1 MAPPTTRKKASAP
14 APAPN
19 PEYQR
24 IAKQFAAANRIK
36 QIEDAAR
43 AGRADANAEHKRAT
57 AIERRRALREAARK
71 SAYEGRWLWTVA
83 FWVWLLAVHAAGIV
97 YFTSGFL
104 LTRLALSEQSS
115 CAVSPLGANA
125 ASISSHVSDP
135 ATGCWHPKTFD
146 RAVIVVIDALRYD
159 FTVPAGNSG
168 AEDNTTTTTTTTQA
182 EIFHNAFPFLYET
195 AIQNPTNAFLRP
207 FIADPP
213 TTTLQRLKG
222 LTTGTLP
229 TFMDIG
235 SNFAGNAIEEDNL
248 LLQLRTLGKTLVHL
262 GDDTW
267 SALFP
272 DYFAPNISHAYDS
285 FNVWDLHTVDNGV
298 LEHIFPLLAP
308 QVQKESPWDV
318 LIGHCLG
325 VDHAGHRYGP
335 NHVAM
340 REKLQQM
347 DDFVR
352 RLAAT
357 IDDDTLL
364 VVMGDHG
371 MDSHGDHGG
380 ESDDEVEA
388 ALWMYA
394 KRPLFGRT
402 HPDFVTPPATAKE
415 RPVNQIDLVP
425 TLALLLGIPIPYSNL
440 GWPIEEA
447 FVGPQGDNWA
457 NLAAVGELTAAGIH
471 RYQASYAAAQGHED
485 AGASLQQPPPVA
497 TSPEKQAMAEAYADL
512 AAYQAQTL
520 RSFKERWTNFDVPG
534 MILGLA
540 ILASGVVTLLL
551 YASRRGDAGDDD
563 DEGVALIENPEL
575 DHAEM
580 LLELQG
586 ELVDGEDLLLG
597 SKHKGKDKD
606 KDMDKDDDSD
616 LYQIQNQHRSLV
628 LGGLIGAIP
637 VLSASVAW
645 ARVVKAGTEP
655 WYVLAGYAPLAS
667 TLVVTAQLLGRVGR
681 RRLWRLLPSS
691 VWGWMAF
698 VFTVAQSAGFAS
710 NSYTI
715 WEDSILLFFLATFGF
730 VAALA
735 SLRLAK
741 PGDRALGIYHAVMFV
756 LLGRLASL
764 SKLCREEQMPYC
776 TSTYYSSANSSTSA
790 IWQLAIPFAV
800 FLIMP
805 TIVRSF
811 FEPTR
816 SYEGLAPTWVG
827 YVFRGG
833 LFMAAMYWVLDA
845 ADNGKWW
852 ADTLPAGTM
861 KTASV
866 YVAQM
871 VLGLALVAG
880 TVGFVWAGPCV
891 SFSARA
897 APGSNR
903 AQVAVLGYANAHGA
917 RYLLLVVNLLIA
929 GVQLSK
935 PMGGGALA
943 LMLWQILSLLELLDL
958 LKSSAHDTS
967 YSDTT
972 AFATAMSGGR
982 GTNVSTGSRSL
993 LASIDEEE
1001 EESIS
1006 TPTTT
1011 TATTTTTINGAKVP
1025 TADDTSAAAE
1035 AAANATATPSSVAVI
1050 GPVILAML
1058 ANFHFFTTGHQAAL
1072 SSIQWD
1078 SAFIPLFTVRYP
1090 WSPLVIAANT
1100 FPGHLM
1106 AVAAVP
1112 LLVLW
1117 KTGPRRRGGLLSPTS
1132 RALAGFAAYFA
1143 VEALATTAW
1152 AGHLRRHL
1160 MLYRVF
1166 SPRFM
1171 MAAAALLVVD
1181 IAAIL
1186 LALIGLRSNTLA
1198 VSEVF
1203 GWIEDY

>member
-1 MAPPTTRKKASAP
+1 MASPLPRKKTASALP
-14 APAPN
+14 TPN

-24 IAKQFAAANRIK
+24 IAKQYAAAKRIK

-43 AGRADANAEHKRAT
+43 AGRTDAHAEHKRAT
-57 AIERRRALREAARK
+57 ALERRRALREAARK
-71 SAYEGRWLWTVA
+71 SAYESRWLWAVA
-83 FWVWLLAVHAAGIV
+83 FWVWLLAVHVAGIF

-115 CAVSPLGANA
+115 CAVNPLAAAGVSGHIPSPE
-125 ASISSHVSDP
+125 
-135 ATGCWHPKTFD
+135 TGCWHPKTFD
-146 RAVIVVIDALRYD
+146 RAVILVIDALRYD
-159 FTVPAGNSG
+159 FTVPVGGG
-168 AEDNTTTTTTTTQA
+168 AEDSTQA
-182 EIFHNAFPFLYET
+182 EIFHNAFPFLYDS
-195 AIQNPTNAFLRP
+195 AIQTPAHAFLRP

-248 LLQLRTLGKTLVHL
+248 LLQLRNLGKTLVHL

-267 SALFP
+267 DALFP

-298 LEHIFPLLAP
+298 LEHIFPLLEP
-308 QVQKESPWDV
+308 QAQKENSWDV

-335 NHVAM
+335 NHPAM

-347 DDFVR
+347 DGFIR
-352 RLAAT
+352 RIADS
-357 IDDDTLL
+357 IDDQTLL

-388 ALWMYA
+388 ALWMYSR
-394 KRPLFGRT
+394 RPLFGRAK
-402 HPDFVTPPATAKE
+402 PAFVAPPATAKE

-447 FVGPQGDNWA
+447 FLGPLGQDWA
-457 NLAAVGELTAAGIH
+457 RLAAVAELTAAGIH
-471 RYQASYAAAQGHED
+471 RYQVSYAAAQGHNNS
-485 AGASLQQPPPVA
+485 GASLQLPPRLPASSQP
-497 TSPEKQAMAEAYADL
+497 QAMIEAYVAL
-512 AAYQAQTL
+512 AAYQSATL
-520 RSFKERWTNFDVPG
+520 RSFKERWTNFNVPV
-534 MILGLA
+534 MVLGIA
-540 ILASGVVTLLL
+540 ILAMGVVTLLL
-551 YASRRGDAGDDD
+551 YASRRGDMGDDD
-563 DEGVALIENPEL
+563 DEGMALVENPEL

-586 ELVDGEDLLLG
+586 ELVAGGDLG
-597 SKHKGKDKD
+597 SKSKDED
-606 KDMDKDDDSD
+606 LDSD
-616 LYQIQNQHRSLV
+616 LYHVQNQHRSLV

-637 VLSASVAW
+637 VLSASIAW
-645 ARVVKAGTEP
+645 ARVIKEGTEP
-655 WYVLAGYAPLAS
+655 WYMFAGYAALAS
-667 TLVVTAQLLGRVGR
+667 TLVVTAQLLGQVGR

-698 VFTVAQSAGFAS
+698 VFTVAQSVGFAS

-735 SLRLAK
+735 SLRLARA
-741 PGDRALGIYHAVMFV
+741 GDRALCIYHAIVFV

-764 SKLCREEQMPYC
+764 SKLCREEQMPFC
-776 TSTYYSSANSSTSA
+776 TSTYYSSAGSSTSA
-790 IWQLAIPFAV
+790 IWQLAIPYTV
-800 FLIMP
+800 FLVMP
-805 TIVRSF
+805 FIVRSF

-816 SYEGLAPTWVG
+816 SYEGLAPVWID

-833 LFMAAMYWVLDA
+833 LFMAAVYWTLDA
-845 ADNGKWW
+845 ADNGQWW
-852 ADTLPAGTM
+852 ADRLPAAAM
-861 KTASV
+861 KTVSV
-866 YVAQM
+866 YTAQT

-880 TVGFVWAGPCV
+880 TVSFIWAGPCV

-897 APGSNR
+897 APGSSR

-917 RYLLLVVNLLIA
+917 RYLLLVVNLFMA

-943 LMLWQILSLLELLDL
+943 LMLWQVLSLLELLDL
-958 LKSSAHDTS
+958 LKSSAPDVLYTHA
-967 YSDTT
+967 TT
-972 AFATAMSGGR
+972 DRSGDR
-982 GTNVSTGSRSL
+982 GTNLGTHSRNGL
-993 LASIDEEE
+993 LASIEEE
-1001 EESIS
+1001 EE
-1006 TPTTT
+1006 TTT
-1011 TATTTTTINGAKVP
+1011 VLSTVNGTAVP
-1025 TADDTSAAAE
+1025 TAADETVSAPGTANETAA
-1035 AAANATATPSSVAVI
+1035 PSSVAVI
-1050 GPVILAML
+1050 GPVVLAML
-1058 ANFHFFTTGHQAAL
+1058 ANFHFFTTGHQATI

-1100 FPGHLM
+1100 FPGHLI

-1117 KTGPRRRGGLLSPTS
+1117 KTGPRRRGGLLSPVS

-1143 VEALATTAW
+1143 VEALATMVW

-1181 IAAIL
+1181 SAAIV
-1186 LALIGLRSNTLA
+1186 LALVGLRSNTLA

-1203 GWIEDY
+1203 GWVEDY

>member
-1 MAPPTTRKKASAP
+1 MAPSTPRKKGSASAP
-14 APAPN
+14 TPN
-19 PEYQR
+19 PEYQS

-57 AIERRRALREAARK
+57 ALERRRALREAAQK
-71 SAYEGRWLWTVA
+71 SAYESRWLWTVA
-83 FWVWLLAVHAAGIV
+83 FWLWLLAVHAAGIY

-104 LTRLALSEQSS
+104 LTRLVLDEQSS
-115 CAVSPLGANA
+115 CAVSPLAA
-125 ASISSHVSDP
+125 ASSSNHVSDP

-146 RAVIVVIDALRYD
+146 RAVIVLIDALRYD
-159 FTVPAGNSG
+159 FTVPVGSAGN
-168 AEDNTTTTTTTTQA
+168 DTQA
-182 EIFHNAFPFLYET
+182 ELFHNAFPFLYET
-195 AIQNPTNAFLRP
+195 AVNNPTHAFLRP

-229 TFMDIG
+229 TFMDMG
-235 SNFAGNAIEEDNL
+235 SNFAGTAVEEDNL
-248 LLQLRTLGKTLVHL
+248 LQQLRNLGKTIVHL

-267 SALFP
+267 TALFP
-272 DYFAPNISHAYDS
+272 GYFAPNVSHAYDS

-298 LEHIFPLLAP
+298 LEHIFPLMESE
-308 QVQKESPWDV
+308 VQKENPWDV

-335 NHVAM
+335 SHPAM

-347 DDFVR
+347 DDFIR
-352 RLAAT
+352 RMVAT
-357 IDDDTLL
+357 IDDNTLL

-371 MDSHGDHGG
+371 MDSKGDHGG

-394 KRPLFGRT
+394 RRPLFGRT
-402 HPDFVTPPATAKE
+402 HPDFVIPPATAKE

-425 TLALLLGIPIPYSNL
+425 TLALLLGIPIPYNNL

-457 NLAAVGELTAAGIH
+457 NLATVGELTAAGIH
-471 RYQASYAAAQGHED
+471 RYQTSYATAQGIESTD
-485 AGASLQQPPPVA
+485 TSVPPPPSVSNA
-497 TSPEKQAMAEAYADL
+497 SKKQAKADAYTSL
-512 AAYQAQTL
+512 AAYQAETL
-520 RSFKERWTNFDVPG
+520 RSCKELWANFDVPS
-534 MILGLA
+534 MVLGIA
-540 ILASGVVTLLL
+540 IMASGVVALLL
-551 YASRRGDAGDDD
+551 YATRRGDAGDDD
-563 DEGVALIENPEL
+563 DEGVALIENAEL

-586 ELVDGEDLLLG
+586 ELVDGENLT
-597 SKHKGKDKD
+597 SKN
-606 KDMDKDDDSD
+606 KDDDSD
-616 LYQIQNQHRSLV
+616 MYQVQNQHRSLV

-637 VLSASVAW
+637 VLSSSIAWASV
-645 ARVVKAGTEP
+645 VKEGTEP
-655 WYVLAGYAPLAS
+655 WYVFAGYSALTS
-667 TLVVTAQLLGRVGR
+667 TLVVSAQLLGRVGR

-691 VWGWMAF
+691 IWGWMAF
-698 VFTVAQSAGFAS
+698 VFTVAQSVGFAS

-715 WEDSILLFFLATFGF
+715 WEDNILLFFLATFGF
-730 VAALA
+730 VSALA
-735 SLRLAK
+735 SLRLTK
-741 PGDRALGIYHAVMFV
+741 PGDRALGIYHAVVFV

-776 TSTYYSSANSSTSA
+776 TSTYYASANSSTSA
-790 IWQLAIPFAV
+790 IWQLAIPFTV

-816 SYEGLAPTWVG
+816 SYEGLAPTWIG

-833 LFMAAMYWVLDA
+833 LFMAAVYWTLDA
-845 ADNGKWW
+845 ADNGNWW
-852 ADTLPAGTM
+852 ADTVPAGTF

-866 YVAQM
+866 YVAQT

-880 TVGFVWAGPCV
+880 TVAFVWAGPCV

-897 APGSNR
+897 VSGSNR

-958 LKSSAHDTS
+958 LKTSVPEIFEADESSAP
-967 YSDTT
+967 SD
-972 AFATAMSGGR
+972 R
-982 GTNVSTGSRSL
+982 GTNVSTGNRSL
-993 LASIDEEE
+993 LASIEEE
-1001 EESIS
+1001 EE
-1006 TPTTT
+1006 TTS
-1011 TATTTTTINGAKVP
+1011 ATINGTTVP
-1025 TADDTSAAAE
+1025 TAPDTSISAE
-1035 AAANATATPSSVAVI
+1035 TTANSTATPSSIAVI

-1058 ANFHFFTTGHQAAL
+1058 ANFHYFTTGHQASL

-1100 FPGHLM
+1100 FPGHLI

-1143 VEALATTAW
+1143 VEALATMAW

-1166 SPRFM
+1166 NPRFM
-1171 MAAAALLVVD
+1171 MAAAALLIVD
-1181 IAAIL
+1181 IATIV

-1203 GWIEDY
+1203 GWVEDY

>member
-1 MAPPTTRKKASAP
+1 MAPPAPRKKAPSPSP
-14 APAPN
+14 ASN

-24 IAKQFAAANRIK
+24 IAKQFAAAKRIK

-57 AIERRRALREAARK
+57 ALERRRALREAARK
-71 SAYEGRWLWTVA
+71 SAYESRWLWTVA
-83 FWVWLLAVHAAGIV
+83 FWAWLLVVHATGIF
-97 YFTSGFL
+97 YFTAGFL
-104 LTRLALSEQSS
+104 LTRLALSEQSD
-115 CAVSPLGANA
+115 CAVSPVIA
-125 ASISSHVSDP
+125 AGISNHIPDP

-159 FTVPAGNSG
+159 FTVPVGG
-168 AEDNTTTTTTTTQA
+168 DVDNRTQA
-182 EIFHNAFPFLYET
+182 EIFHNAFPFLYES
-195 AIQNPTNAFLRP
+195 AVQNPAHAFLRP

-248 LLQLRTLGKTLVHL
+248 LLQIRNLGKTMVHL

-267 SALFP
+267 TALFP
-272 DYFAPNISHAYDS
+272 GYFAPNISHAYDS

-298 LEHIFPLLAP
+298 LEHIFPLLEP
-308 QVQKESPWDV
+308 QAQKETPWDV

-335 NHVAM
+335 NHPAM

-347 DDFVR
+347 DDFIR

-357 IDDDTLL
+357 IDDQTLL

-394 KRPLFGRT
+394 RRPLFGRASPT
-402 HPDFVTPPATAKE
+402 FITPPATAKE

-447 FVGPQGDNWA
+447 FLGPQGEDWA
-457 NLAAVGELTAAGIH
+457 NLATVGELTAAGIH
-471 RYQASYAAAQGHED
+471 RYQSSYAAAQGHVD
-485 AGASLQQPPPVA
+485 SNTLLQRPTTVPAS
-497 TSPEKQAMAEAYADL
+497 SNKQAMNEAYEAL
-512 AAYQAQTL
+512 AAYQSATL
-520 RSFKERWTNFDVPG
+520 RSFKERWTNFDIPG
-534 MILGLA
+534 MILGAA

-551 YASRRGDAGDDD
+551 FASRRGDTDDDD

-586 ELVDGEDLLLG
+586 ELVAGQDFG
-597 SKHKGKDKD
+597 SESKDKD
-606 KDMDKDDDSD
+606 SDSNSD
-616 LYQIQNQHRSLV
+616 LYQLQNQHRSLV

-637 VLSASVAW
+637 VLSASIAW
-645 ARVVKAGTEP
+645 ARIVKEGTEP
-655 WYVLAGYAPLAS
+655 WYVFAGYAALAS
-667 TLVVTAQLLGRVGR
+667 TLIVTIQLLGQVGR

-698 VFTVAQSAGFAS
+698 IFTGAQSVGFAS

-715 WEDSILLFFLATFGF
+715 WEDSILLYFLATFGF

-741 PGDRALGIYHAVMFV
+741 AGDRALCIYHALMFV

-776 TSTYYSSANSSTSA
+776 TSTYYSSAGSSTSA

-805 TIVRSF
+805 PIVRSF

-816 SYEGLAPTWVG
+816 SYEGLAPVWIN
-827 YVFRGG
+827 YVFRGV
-833 LFMAAMYWVLDA
+833 LFMAAAYWTLDA

-852 ADTLPAGTM
+852 ADRLPAAAI

-866 YVAQM
+866 YVAQT
-871 VLGLALVAG
+871 VLSLALVAG
-880 TVGFVWAGPCV
+880 TVSFIWAGPCV

-917 RYLLLVVNLLIA
+917 RYLLLIVNLLMA
-929 GVQLSK
+929 GMQLSK

-943 LMLWQILSLLELLDL
+943 LMLWQVLSLLELLDL
-958 LKSSAHDTS
+958 LKSSVPDASFTNAADDGPEDRDTLS
-967 YSDTT
+967 
-972 AFATAMSGGR
+972 
-982 GTNVSTGSRSL
+982 STHSRSL
-993 LASIDEEE
+993 LASIEEE
-1001 EESIS
+1001 EE
-1006 TPTTT
+1006 TTVS
-1011 TATTTTTINGAKVP
+1011 TTINGTAIP
-1025 TADDTSAAAE
+1025 TAADTSASALAT
-1035 AAANATATPSSVAVI
+1035 ANATATPSSVTVI

-1058 ANFHFFTTGHQAAL
+1058 ANFHFFTTGHQATI

-1100 FPGHLM
+1100 FPGHLI

-1117 KTGPRRRGGLLSPTS
+1117 KTSPRRRGGLLSPTS
-1132 RALAGFAAYFA
+1132 RALASFAAYFA
-1143 VEALATTAW
+1143 VEALATMAW

-1181 IAAIL
+1181 IAAIV
-1186 LALIGLRSNTLA
+1186 LALVGLRSNTLA

-1203 GWIEDY
+1203 GWVEDY

>member
-1 MAPPTTRKKASAP
+1 MAPPSSRKKATTPSQSSAT
-14 APAPN
+14 N
-19 PEYQR
+19 SEYQT

-43 AGRADANAEHKRAT
+43 AGRADAHAEHNRAT
-57 AIERRRALREAARK
+57 TLERRRALREVARK
-71 SAYEGRWLWTVA
+71 SAYERRWLWTVG
-83 FWVWLLAVHAAGIV
+83 FWFWLLAVHAVGIF

-104 LTRLALSEQSS
+104 LTRLVLDEQSS
-115 CAVSPLGANA
+115 CAVNPLGD
-125 ASISSHVSDP
+125 ASSSSHVSDP
-135 ATGCWHPKTFD
+135 AKGCWHPKTFD
-146 RAVIVVIDALRYD
+146 RAVVVLIDALRYD
-159 FTVPAGNSG
+159 FTVPVGSG
-168 AEDNTTTTTTTTQA
+168 SINDSQA
-182 EIFHNAFPFLYET
+182 ELFHNSFPSLYET
-195 AIQNPTNAFLRP
+195 AVSDPTHAFLRP

-229 TFMDIG
+229 TFMDMG
-235 SNFAGNAIEEDNL
+235 SNFAGTAVEEDNL
-248 LLQLRTLGKTLVHL
+248 LAQMRSLNKTIVHL

-267 SALFP
+267 TALFP
-272 DYFAPNISHAYDS
+272 GYFAPNVSHAYDS

-298 LEHIFPLLAP
+298 LEHIFPLMNP
-308 QVQKESPWDV
+308 QVQKEQPWDV

-335 NHVAM
+335 SHPAM

-347 DDFVR
+347 DDFIR
-352 RLAAT
+352 RLVAT

-371 MDSHGDHGG
+371 MDSKGDHGG

-394 KRPLFGRT
+394 RRPLFGRT
-402 HPDFVTPPATAKE
+402 DPAFVTPPATAKE

-425 TLALLLGIPIPYSNL
+425 TLALLLGLPIPYNNL

-447 FVGPQGDNWA
+447 FVGPHGNDWA
-457 NLAAVGELTAAGIH
+457 NLATVGELTAAGID
-471 RYQASYAAAQGHED
+471 RYQASYAEAQGFEN
-485 AGASLQQPPPVA
+485 AGAPVRPA
-497 TSPEKQAMAEAYADL
+497 PIASSGKKHAAAEAYAAL
-512 AAYQAQTL
+512 SVYQAETL
-520 RSFKERWTNFDVPG
+520 RTCKELWANFDVG
-534 MILGLA
+534 SMVLGIA
-540 ILASGVVTLLL
+540 IMASGVLSLLL

-563 DEGVALIENPEL
+563 DEGIALIEDAEL

-586 ELVDGEDLLLG
+586 ELVEGEDLA
-597 SKHKGKDKD
+597 SKN
-606 KDMDKDDDSD
+606 KDDDSD
-616 LYQIQNQHRSLV
+616 LHHQQNQHAWLV
-628 LGGLIGAIP
+628 VGGLAGAVP
-637 VLSASVAW
+637 VLSAGIAW
-645 ARVVKAGTEP
+645 ASVVKGGSEP
-655 WYVLAGYAPLAS
+655 WYTFAGYAALSS
-667 TLVVTAQLLGRVGR
+667 TLVVSAQLLGRVGR

-710 NSYTI
+710 NSFTI
-715 WEDSILLFFLATFGF
+715 WEDHILLFFLATFGF
-730 VAALA
+730 VSALA
-735 SLRLAK
+735 SLRLVK
-741 PGDRALGIYHAVMFV
+741 PGDRALGIYHSVMFV
-756 LLGRLASL
+756 LLGRIASL

-776 TSTYYSSANSSTSA
+776 TSTYYASANSSTSA
-790 IWQLAIPFAV
+790 VWQLAIPFAV

-816 SYEGLAPTWVG
+816 SYEGLAPTWIG

-833 LFMAAMYWVLDA
+833 LFMAAVYWTLDA
-845 ADNGKWW
+845 ADSGNWW
-852 ADTLPAGTM
+852 ADTLPAGTL

-866 YVAQM
+866 YVAQTL
-871 VLGLALVAG
+871 LGLALVAG
-880 TVGFVWAGPCV
+880 TVAFVWAGPCV

-958 LKSSAHDTS
+958 LKSGAPEVPDADEPATS
-967 YSDTT
+967 GD
-972 AFATAMSGGR
+972 R
-982 GTNVSTGSRSL
+982 GTNVSTGNRSL
-993 LASIDEEE
+993 LASIEEE
-1001 EESIS
+1001 EEAG
-1006 TPTTT
+1006 PT
-1011 TATTTTTINGAKVP
+1011 ATINGVSVA
-1025 TADDTSAAAE
+1025 TATDVASANAAA
-1035 AAANATATPSSVAVI
+1035 AASTATPSSVAVI

-1058 ANFHFFTTGHQAAL
+1058 ANFHYFTTGHQATLA
-1072 SSIQWD
+1072 SIQWD

-1100 FPGHLM
+1100 FPGHLI

-1143 VEALATTAW
+1143 VEALATMAW

-1166 SPRFM
+1166 NPRFM

-1181 IAAIL
+1181 IAGIV

-1203 GWIEDY
+1203 GWVDDY

>member
-1 MAPPTTRKKASAP
+1 MAPPAPRKKASAP
-14 APAPN
+14 ASSPN

-43 AGRADANAEHKRAT
+43 AGRTDASAEHKRAT

-71 SAYEGRWLWTVA
+71 SAYESRWLWTVA
-83 FWVWLLAVHAAGIV
+83 FWVWLLVVHAAGIF

-104 LTRLALSEQSS
+104 LTRLALNEQSS
-115 CAVSPLGANA
+115 CAVSPLGATG
-125 ASISSHVSDP
+125 ISSHVSDP

-146 RAVIVVIDALRYD
+146 RAVVVVIDALRYD
-159 FTVPAGNSG
+159 FTVPVGGG
-168 AEDNTTTTTTTTQA
+168 ADDNGTQA

-195 AIQNPTNAFLRP
+195 AVQHPAHAFLRP

-222 LTTGTLP
+222 ITTGTLP

-248 LLQLRTLGKTLVHL
+248 LLQLRSLGKTLVHL

-267 SALFP
+267 TALFP
-272 DYFAPNISHAYDS
+272 DYFAANASHAYDS

-298 LEHIFPLLAP
+298 LEHIFPLLEP
-308 QVQKESPWDV
+308 QVQKENPWDV

-335 NHVAM
+335 NHPAM

-347 DDFVR
+347 DGFIR
-352 RLAAT
+352 RMAAT

-402 HPDFVTPPATAKE
+402 SPDFTTPPVTAKE

-447 FVGPQGDNWA
+447 FVGPQGNNWA
-457 NLAAVGELTAAGIH
+457 NLATVGELTAAGIH
-471 RYQASYAAAQGHED
+471 RYQKSYAAAQGHED
-485 AGASLQQPPPVA
+485 AGASLQKPPAVSA
-497 TSPEKQAMAEAYADL
+497 SAKKQAMAEAYTAL

-534 MILGLA
+534 MILGIA

-551 YASRRGDAGDDD
+551 YSSRRGDAGDDD

-586 ELVDGEDLLLG
+586 ELVEGEDI
-597 SKHKGKDKD
+597 SFGKIKD
-606 KDMDKDDDSD
+606 EDSD
-616 LYQIQNQHRSLV
+616 LFQVQNQHRSLV
-628 LGGLIGAIP
+628 LGGLVGAIP
-637 VLSASVAW
+637 VLSASIAW
-645 ARVVKAGTEP
+645 ARVVKEGTAP
-655 WYVLAGYAPLAS
+655 WYAFAGYAPLAS
-667 TLVVTAQLLGRVGR
+667 TLIVTAQLLGRVGR

-715 WEDSILLFFLATFGF
+715 WEDNILLFFLATFGF

-811 FEPTR
+811 FEPSR
-816 SYEGLAPTWVG
+816 SYEGLAPTWIG

-833 LFMAAMYWVLDA
+833 LFMAAVYWTLDA

-852 ADTLPAGTM
+852 ADTVPAGAM

-866 YVAQM
+866 YVAQT

-880 TVGFVWAGPCV
+880 TVSFVWAGPCV

-917 RYLLLVVNLLIA
+917 RYLLLIVNLLIA

-958 LKSSAHDTS
+958 LKSSALDTS
-967 YSDTT
+967 YTD
-972 AFATAMSGGR
+972 AATAPSEDR
-982 GTNVSTGSRSL
+982 GTNVSTGDRSL
-993 LASIDEEE
+993 LASIEEE
-1001 EESIS
+1001 EE
-1006 TPTTT
+1006 
-1011 TATTTTTINGAKVP
+1011 TAAPATINGTTVP
-1025 TADDTSAAAE
+1025 TAAESSASAE

-1058 ANFHFFTTGHQAAL
+1058 ANFHFFTTGHQATI

-1100 FPGHLM
+1100 FPGHLI

-1132 RALAGFAAYFA
+1132 RALASFAAYFA

-1181 IAAIL
+1181 FAAIVL
-1186 LALIGLRSNTLA
+1186 TLVGLRSNTLA

-1203 GWIEDY
+1203 GWVEDY

>member
-1 MAPPTTRKKASAP
+1 MAPSTPRKKGSASAP
-14 APAPN
+14 TPN
-19 PEYQR
+19 PEYQS

-57 AIERRRALREAARK
+57 ALERRRALREAAQK
-71 SAYEGRWLWTVA
+71 SAYESRWLWTVA
-83 FWVWLLAVHAAGIV
+83 FWLWLLAVHAAGIY

-104 LTRLALSEQSS
+104 LTRLVLDEQSS
-115 CAVSPLGANA
+115 CAVSPLAA
-125 ASISSHVSDP
+125 ASSSNHVSDP

-146 RAVIVVIDALRYD
+146 RAVIVLIDALRYD
-159 FTVPAGNSG
+159 FTVPVGSAGN
-168 AEDNTTTTTTTTQA
+168 DTQA
-182 EIFHNAFPFLYET
+182 ELFHNAFPFLYET
-195 AIQNPTNAFLRP
+195 AVNNPTHAFLRP

-229 TFMDIG
+229 TFMDMG
-235 SNFAGNAIEEDNL
+235 SNFAGTAVEEDNL
-248 LLQLRTLGKTLVHL
+248 LQQLRNLGKTIVHL

-267 SALFP
+267 TALFP
-272 DYFAPNISHAYDS
+272 GYFAPNVSHAYDS

-298 LEHIFPLLAP
+298 LEHIFPLMDSE
-308 QVQKESPWDV
+308 VQKENPWDV

-335 NHVAM
+335 SHPAM

-347 DDFVR
+347 DDFIR
-352 RLAAT
+352 RMVAT
-357 IDDDTLL
+357 IDDNTLL

-371 MDSHGDHGG
+371 MDSKGDHGG

-394 KRPLFGRT
+394 RRPLFGRT
-402 HPDFVTPPATAKE
+402 HPDFVIPPATAKE

-425 TLALLLGIPIPYSNL
+425 TLALLLGIPIPYNNL

-457 NLAAVGELTAAGIH
+457 NLATVGELTAAGIH
-471 RYQASYAAAQGHED
+471 RYQTSYATAQGIESTD
-485 AGASLQQPPPVA
+485 TSVPPPPSVSNA
-497 TSPEKQAMAEAYADL
+497 SKKQAKADAYTSL
-512 AAYQAQTL
+512 AAYQAETL
-520 RSFKERWTNFDVPG
+520 RSCKELWANFDVPS
-534 MILGLA
+534 MVLGIA
-540 ILASGVVTLLL
+540 IMASGVVALLL
-551 YASRRGDAGDDD
+551 YATRRGDAGDDD
-563 DEGVALIENPEL
+563 DEGVALIENAEL

-586 ELVDGEDLLLG
+586 ELVDGENLT
-597 SKHKGKDKD
+597 SKN
-606 KDMDKDDDSD
+606 KDDDSD
-616 LYQIQNQHRSLV
+616 MYQVQNQHRSLV

-637 VLSASVAW
+637 VLSSSIAWASV
-645 ARVVKAGTEP
+645 VKEGTEP
-655 WYVLAGYAPLAS
+655 WYVFAGYSALTS
-667 TLVVTAQLLGRVGR
+667 TLVVSAQLLGRVGR

-691 VWGWMAF
+691 IWGWMAF
-698 VFTVAQSAGFAS
+698 VFTVAQSVGFAS

-715 WEDSILLFFLATFGF
+715 WEDNILLFFLATFGF
-730 VAALA
+730 VSALA
-735 SLRLAK
+735 SLRLTK
-741 PGDRALGIYHAVMFV
+741 PGDRALGIYHAVVFV

-776 TSTYYSSANSSTSA
+776 TSTYYASANSSTSA
-790 IWQLAIPFAV
+790 IWQLAIPFTV

-816 SYEGLAPTWVG
+816 SYEGLAPTWIG

-833 LFMAAMYWVLDA
+833 LFMAAVYWTLDA
-845 ADNGKWW
+845 ADNGNWW
-852 ADTLPAGTM
+852 ADTVPAGTF

-866 YVAQM
+866 YVAQT

-880 TVGFVWAGPCV
+880 TVAFVWAGPCV

-897 APGSNR
+897 VSGSNR

-958 LKSSAHDTS
+958 LKTSVPEIFEADESSAP
-967 YSDTT
+967 SD
-972 AFATAMSGGR
+972 R
-982 GTNVSTGSRSL
+982 GTNVSTGNRSL
-993 LASIDEEE
+993 LASIEEE
-1001 EESIS
+1001 EE
-1006 TPTTT
+1006 TTS
-1011 TATTTTTINGAKVP
+1011 ATINGTTVP
-1025 TADDTSAAAE
+1025 TAPDTSISAE
-1035 AAANATATPSSVAVI
+1035 TTANSTATPSSIAVI

-1058 ANFHFFTTGHQAAL
+1058 ANFHYFTTGHQASL

-1100 FPGHLM
+1100 FPGHLI

-1143 VEALATTAW
+1143 VEALATMAW

-1166 SPRFM
+1166 NPRFM
-1171 MAAAALLVVD
+1171 MAAAALLIVD
-1181 IAAIL
+1181 IATIV

-1203 GWIEDY
+1203 GWVEDY